1 MCYPP
6 LSWQTYDIDF
16 RAARFDRGTK
26 TEDAVVTVKHNGVVI
41 HDHVKLSKGPT
52 PGGQKEAATPGP
64 VHLQSHGNPV
74 YFRNIWV
81 VEKK

>member
-6 LSWQTYDIDF
+6 LSWQTYDIDLH
-16 RAARFDRGTK
+16 AARFDGDRKVG
-26 TEDAVVTVKHNGVVI
+26 DAVLTVKHNGVII

-52 PGGQKEAATPGP
+52 PGGQNEGALAGP
-64 VHLQSHGNPV
+64 LQLQGHGNPV

-81 VEKK
+81 EKK